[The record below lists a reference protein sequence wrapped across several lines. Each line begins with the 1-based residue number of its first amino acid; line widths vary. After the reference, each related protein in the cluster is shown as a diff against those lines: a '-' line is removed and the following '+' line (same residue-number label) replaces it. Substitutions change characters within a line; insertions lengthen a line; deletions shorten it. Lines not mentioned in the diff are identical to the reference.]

1 MNPRYH
7 DIICA
12 RPGAKTAVLLLHG
25 ILSAPQFFDFL
36 LPEIP
41 ADISVCGILLD
52 GHGDVPE
59 ALAHTSM
66 QKWKQQVGDL
76 TETLLLRYEK
86 IIIAAHSMGTLF
98 ALQLARRYPER
109 ISRMLL
115 LGVPLAVHLTPF
127 GACSAMLAA
136 CGAEPETPRLCAMQ
150 HAYSIEP
157 DRNPLHYAGWIPRYM
172 ELFDEI
178 AAVNAVRMENRVPCA
193 VYQSAADELVS
204 LDALPLLQQMP
215 AVRLH
220 VLRHSTHFY
229 FPPQDQERI
238 LRCWRHMLL
247 QTKSARD
254 GIPPCK

>member
-1 MNPRYH
+1 MNPRYQ

-12 RPGAKTAVLLLHG
+12 RAGAKAAVLLLHG

-41 ADISVCGILLD
+41 SDLSVYGILLD
-52 GHGDVPE
+52 GHGDTPE

-66 QKWKQQVGDL
+66 QKWKQQVHDL
-76 TETLLLRYEK
+76 AAELTARYGQ

-98 ALQLARRYPER
+98 ALQLARQYPEK

-115 LGVPLAVHLTPF
+115 LGVPLSVHLTPF
-127 GACSAMLAA
+127 GAGSALLAA
-136 CGAEPETPRLCAMQ
+136 CGYEPEAPRLSAMQ
-150 HAYSIEP
+150 HAYSILP
-157 DRNPLHYAGWIPRYM
+157 DRNPLHYAGWIPRYQ

-178 AAVNAVRMENRVPCA
+178 DAVNAIRMENRVPCE
-193 VYQSAADELVS
+193 VYQSASDELVS
-204 LDALPLLQQMP
+204 PDALPLLHEMP

-220 VLRHSTHFY
+220 VLRSSTHFY
-229 FPPQDQERI
+229 YPPQDQIRI
-238 LRCWRHMLL
+238 LRCWRRMLS

-254 GIPPCK
+254 GKPPCK